1 MSKADLLAHAKMF
14 GIPTTG
20 KETVA
25 ELEALLE
32 AHDGVTVAEV
42 EAEAAKEDDPA
53 VAEAEQNVAEAR
65 QAVVDAQTALGEAK
79 AAHDAAVSAHS
90 ALTAPPLPVVGK
102 QYLVEGSAEPRD
114 IPADVLADSGQYPRR
129 IMVNGASLEHVSDA
143 PGVDAEGKPAIAW
156 VYRKM

>member
-1 MSKADLLAHAKMF
+1 MAKADLVRDAKAR
-14 GIPTTG
+14 GLVLTG
-20 KETVA
+20 DETVA
-25 ELEALLE
+25 DLELLLE
-32 AHDGVTVAEV
+32 QAGESAADV
-42 EAEAAKEDDPA
+42 EAEANFVEPDPA
-53 VAEAEQNVAEAR
+53 VAEAEQNVAAAR

-79 AAHDAAVSAHS
+79 AAHDEAVAAHS

-114 IPADVLADSGQYPRR
+114 IPTDVLADSGQYPRR
-129 IMVNGASLEHVSDA
+129 IMVNGSSYEHVSDA